1 MRLGTLV
8 DAIKAANL
16 NALILTLRDRGAAR
30 EYLSQGQQRF
40 DELMGRGLRRRNP
53 VAFVCTQGW
62 GQRSNEQRVQ
72 LPATLDA
79 SGGTRL
85 DELLVLATVTAV
97 LRPRTVFEI
106 GTFNGR
112 TTSAFAL
119 NAPPDAVVTSL
130 DLPPDDGDGAVSGYL
145 PTDLELVR
153 QRRVGS
159 VLHDLQLADRYH
171 QLLCDS
177 REFDPTPYAGSI
189 ELGFI
194 DGAHTLEYVENDTRK
209 MAAMAAER
217 GLVFW
222 HDYGGKG
229 RFRALTE
236 YLDRLSR
243 AIAVYRIAGTTLA
256 WSPAPELRK
265 LAHR

>member
-1 MRLGTLV
+1 MQLSALV

-16 NALILTLRDRGAAR
+16 NTLILTLKGRDAAR
-30 EYLSQGQQRF
+30 TYLAHGQQRF
-40 DELMGRGLRRRNP
+40 DELMGRGLRPRNP
-53 VAFVCTQGW
+53 VSFVCKRGW
-62 GQRSNEQRVQ
+62 GDRSAEQRVQ
-72 LPATLDA
+72 LPIALDS

-85 DELLVLATVTAV
+85 DELLILATVTAV
-97 LRPRTVFEI
+97 LRPRAIFEI

-112 TTSAFAL
+112 TTSVFIL
-119 NAPPDAVVTSL
+119 NAPADAAIASL
-130 DLPPDDGDGAVSGYL
+130 DLPPDDQALAAAHYL
-145 PTDLELVR
+145 PSDVELVR

-159 VLHDLQLADRYH
+159 FVDHLQLGHRYQ

-177 REFDPTPYAGSI
+177 RELDPRPYAGTI

-194 DGAHTLEYVENDTRK
+194 DGAHTVDYVENDTKK
-209 MAAMAAER
+209 MAMMVADR

-229 RFRALTE
+229 RFRGLTD

-243 AIAVYRIAGTTLA
+243 RIEVFRVAGTTLA

-265 LAHR
+265 LAG

>member
-1 MRLGTLV
+1 MLLTTLV
-8 DAIKAANL
+8 DAVKAANL
-16 NALILTLRDRGAAR
+16 NALILTLRNRDAAR
-30 EYLSQGQQRF
+30 EYLAQGQHRF

-53 VAFVCTQGW
+53 VAFVCTLGW
-62 GQRSNEQRVQ
+62 GERSAEKRVQ
-72 LPATLDA
+72 LPVALDS

-97 LRPRTVFEI
+97 LRPRAVFEI

-112 TTSAFAL
+112 TTSVFIL
-119 NAPPDAVVTSL
+119 NAPADAAIASL
-130 DLPPDDGDGAVSGYL
+130 DLPPDEPCVDGSHYL
-145 PTDLELVR
+145 PTDVELVR

-159 VLHDLQLADRYH
+159 FLQELDLGHRYT

-177 REFDPTPYAGSI
+177 REFDPRPYAGSI

-194 DGAHTLEYVENDTRK
+194 DGAHAVGYVENDTRK
-209 MAAMAAER
+209 MATMVAER

-229 RFRALTE
+229 RFRGLTE
-236 YLDRLSR
+236 YLDRLAR
-243 AIAVYRIAGTTLA
+243 RIDIYRVAGTTLA
-256 WSPAPELRK
+256 WSPAAELRK
-265 LAHR
+265 LAN